1 MTFSS
6 TSSRELIFQLLNQKN
21 VCLLKRICKT
31 CKILVLPFLNQT
43 MHVYFSGN
51 IAYRIVALYS
61 SAYYGKYY
69 DMACYYY
76 RSHPR
81 SLSNWTLLLVTW
93 SHSLLISYT
102 SFLLVPCHRHLLL
115 LPVPTIIAVH
125 SRVLWLYSQIS
136 KCAWYSLPLSVPNL
150 NNFLKGVSLNISIQ
164 YNEILL
170 GLT

>member
-1 MTFSS
+1 MY
-6 TSSRELIFQLLNQKN
+6 
-21 VCLLKRICKT
+21 LLKRICKT
-31 CKILVLPFLNQT
+31 CKILVLPIPFLNLT